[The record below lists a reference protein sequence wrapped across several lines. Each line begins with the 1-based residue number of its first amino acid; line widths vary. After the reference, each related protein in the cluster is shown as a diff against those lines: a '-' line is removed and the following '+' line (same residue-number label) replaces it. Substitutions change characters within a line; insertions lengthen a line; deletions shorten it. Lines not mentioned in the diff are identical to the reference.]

1 MAHFLESWDSI
12 SSPLQG
18 AFRYV
23 VPPPEDRIERTPGN
37 GLYYL
42 LPFAMIV
49 IMGGLA
55 RRPDTWALRLALF
68 PFALVATLRV
78 AFLFVDRDPTQAH
91 RSGMSSEGRTI
102 SQLLSAELSLSSD
115 SGTWGLQF
123 AIKLLDYTI
132 SPKPILKMKE
142 AEELSASTPYSNGK
156 HELGPSNGNGR
167 PQAARSIPSKS
178 SPTSK
183 PALRRAASFLYD
195 GLELI
200 FNLRGVGWE
209 FGTGAGLQVPKQTRN
224 VNNRAVFILQ
234 TIRGTMLQLFAI
246 DVADTILRSYLGQS
260 GGSIF
265 AFGGNV
271 FEKYAI
277 STCLHI
283 ASGVII
289 VAGQFTCLFLE

>member
-1 MAHFLESWDSI
+1 MTIILESWDSI
-12 SSPLQG
+12 TSPLQG
-18 AFRYV
+18 VFRYV
-23 VPPPEDRIERTPGN
+23 VPPPEDRIERTSGN
-37 GLYYL
+37 GVYYL
-42 LPFAMIV
+42 LPFAMII

-78 AFLFVDRDPTQAH
+78 AFLFIDRDPTQAH
-91 RSGMSSEGRTI
+91 RSGMWYESCHHLI
-102 SQLLSAELSLSSD
+102 AAELSWSFD

-132 SPKPILKMKE
+132 SPKPMLKMKE
-142 AEELSASTPYSNGK
+142 VEELSTPYSNGK
-156 HELGPSNGNGR
+156 HELAPSNGNGT
-167 PQAARSIPSKS
+167 PQAASPIPSKS
-178 SPTSK
+178 SPTSQS
-183 PALRRAASFLYD
+183 ALRRVISFLYD
-195 GLELI
+195 GLELF

-209 FGTGAGLQVPKQTRN
+209 FGTGAGLQVPKHTRN

-234 TIRGTMLQLFAI
+234 TIRGMMLQLFAI
-246 DVADTILRSYLGQS
+246 DLADTMLRSYLGQS

-277 STCLHI
+277 STCLHL

-289 VAGQFTCLFLE
+289 VAGQFTWLFLL